1 MKIMRPGK
9 QHLFLF
15 VHKAGPK
22 EFILFFFS
30 PIFAFFSLSLLYFF
44 LFKPSSEWMLA
55 EERNFE

>member
-15 VHKAGPK
+15 LHKAGPK
-22 EFILFFFS
+22 EFILFFF
-30 PIFAFFSLSLLYFF
+30 PLFLLFSLCPLLYFF